1 MIYDESMK
9 VRKRVVEILL
19 KVIKSVL
26 LIVICGVLGIIFYC
40 VINTTYK
47 VSVVFYTIDTE
58 LDDTVRI
65 VQLTDLHESEF
76 GTDNEELIQAV
87 KEQNPDIIVMTG
99 DMQNKDD
106 ENTSIVCNLIKNL
119 TAIADVYYSYGNHE
133 KAWER
138 NFDRSFA
145 DVVTEA
151 GAVVVDNGY
160 TDIEINGNSLRIGG
174 YMGYYS
180 AVHMTAK
187 TEEEQKKEQEFESAF
202 EDTERYKILLNHIPT
217 SWVDWGYLDDY
228 PVELVF
234 SGHYHGGQMVLP
246 FVGPL
251 YAPYIGFFPENVK
264 GIYQGTQTV
273 CVLSSGLGTEYFV
286 PRVNNPPEIVVV
298 DLQ

>member
-1 MIYDESMK
+1 MRKIIVKSMIT
-9 VRKRVVEILL
+9 ILVTFL
-19 KVIKSVL
+19 IFVI
-26 LIVICGVLGIIFYC
+26 IIFLYC
-40 VINTTYK
+40 IVNTEYD
-47 VSVVFYTIDTE
+47 V
-58 LDDTVRI
+58 TVTNYCLKTDLNHPIRI
-65 VQLTDLHESEF
+65 VQLTDLHESEV
-76 GTDNEELIQAV
+76 GTDNEELIQTV

-138 NFDRSFA
+138 NFDRSLA
-145 DVVTEA
+145 EVVTEA
-151 GAVVVDNGY
+151 GAIVVDNGY

-228 PVELVF
+228 PVDLVF

>member
-1 MIYDESMK
+1 MRKIIVKSIITILVTFLIFVIIVFLYCIVNAEYD
-9 VRKRVVEILL
+9 VTVTNYCL
-19 KVIKSVL
+19 KTDLNHSI
-26 LIVICGVLGIIFYC
+26 
-40 VINTTYK
+40 
-47 VSVVFYTIDTE
+47 
-58 LDDTVRI
+58 RI

-76 GTDNEELIQAV
+76 GTDNEELIQTV

-106 ENTSIVCNLIKNL
+106 KNTSIVCNLIKNL

-187 TEEEQKKEQEFESAF
+187 TEEEQKKEQEFEREF

-228 PVELVF
+228 PVDLVF

>member
-1 MIYDESMK
+1 MRKIIVKSIITILVTFLIFVIIVFLYCIVNAEYD
-9 VRKRVVEILL
+9 VTVTNYCL
-19 KVIKSVL
+19 KTDLNHSI
-26 LIVICGVLGIIFYC
+26 
-40 VINTTYK
+40 
-47 VSVVFYTIDTE
+47 
-58 LDDTVRI
+58 RI

-76 GTDNEELIQAV
+76 GTDNEELIQTV

-106 ENTSIVCNLIKNL
+106 KNTSIVCNLIKNL
-119 TAIADVYYSYGNHE
+119 TAITDVYYSYGNHE

-228 PVELVF
+228 PVDLVF

>member
-1 MIYDESMK
+1 M
-9 VRKRVVEILL
+9 RKIIVKSIITILVTFL
-19 KVIKSVL
+19 IFVI
-26 LIVICGVLGIIFYC
+26 IIFLYC
-40 VINTTYK
+40 IVNTEYDVTVTNYCLK
-47 VSVVFYTIDTE
+47 TDLNHTI
-58 LDDTVRI
+58 RI

-76 GTDNEELIQAV
+76 GTDNEELIQTV

-145 DVVTEA
+145 EMVTEA

-187 TEEEQKKEQEFESAF
+187 TEEEQKKEQEFEREF

-228 PVELVF
+228 PVDLVF
-234 SGHYHGGQMVLP
+234 SGHYHGGQIVLP
-246 FVGPL
+246 FVGSL
-251 YAPYIGFFPENVK
+251 YAPYI
-264 GIYQGTQTV
+264 
-273 CVLSSGLGTEYFV
+273 LDYFQ
-286 PRVNNPPEIVVV
+286 RM
-298 DLQ
+298 

>member
-1 MIYDESMK
+1 MKAGGAFVKCIITIFGFFLLFVIIVFLYCIVNTEYD
-9 VRKRVVEILL
+9 VTVTNYCL
-19 KVIKSVL
+19 KTDL
-26 LIVICGVLGIIFYC
+26 
-40 VINTTYK
+40 NHP
-47 VSVVFYTIDTE
+47 
-58 LDDTVRI
+58 VRI

-76 GTDNEELIQAV
+76 GTDNEELIQTI

-106 ENTSIVCNLIKNL
+106 ENTSIVCNLIKKL
-119 TAIADVYYSYGNHE
+119 SAIADVYYSYGNHE
-133 KAWER
+133 RAWER

-151 GAVVVDNGY
+151 GAVVVNNGY

-187 TEEEQKKEQEFESAF
+187 TEEEQKKEQKFQREF

-228 PVELVF
+228 PVDLVF
-234 SGHYHGGQMVLP
+234 SGHYHGGQIVLL

>member
-1 MIYDESMK
+1 MRKIIVKSIITILVTVLILVIIVFLYCIVNTEYD
-9 VRKRVVEILL
+9 VTVTNYWL
-19 KVIKSVL
+19 KTDLNHSI
-26 LIVICGVLGIIFYC
+26 
-40 VINTTYK
+40 
-47 VSVVFYTIDTE
+47 
-58 LDDTVRI
+58 RI

-76 GTDNEELIQAV
+76 GTDNEELIQTV

-138 NFDRSFA
+138 NFDRNFA
-145 DVVTEA
+145 EVVTEA

-187 TEEEQKKEQEFESAF
+187 TEEEQKKEQEFEREF

-228 PVELVF
+228 PVDLVF

-264 GIYQGTQTV
+264 GICQGTQTV

>member
-1 MIYDESMK
+1 MRKIIVKSIITILVTFLIFVIIVFLYCIVNAEYD
-9 VRKRVVEILL
+9 VTVTNYCL
-19 KVIKSVL
+19 KTDLNHSI
-26 LIVICGVLGIIFYC
+26 
-40 VINTTYK
+40 
-47 VSVVFYTIDTE
+47 
-58 LDDTVRI
+58 RI

-76 GTDNEELIQAV
+76 GTDNEELIQTV

-106 ENTSIVCNLIKNL
+106 KNTSIVCNLIKNL
-119 TAIADVYYSYGNHE
+119 TAITDVYYSYGNHE

-187 TEEEQKKEQEFESAF
+187 TEEEQKKEQEFEREF

-228 PVELVF
+228 PVDLVF